1 MKKWHKVALFLMG
14 LWLLVVW
21 LGYQVE
27 PGPRRAFAKYI
38 YSPVPATVDNL
49 VVDVRDMFGI
59 EPEPVCYFSFTIGKE
74 DLETIVTRGK
84 FNKVE
89 AGEMFIP
96 NGPVWFRPDLIS
108 TNAGRFYFRR
118 GRRLAQ
124 EFLWIHPSGTNAY
137 FLLWG
142 I

>member
-1 MKKWHKVALFLMG
+1 
-14 LWLLVVW
+14 
-21 LGYQVE
+21 
-27 PGPRRAFAKYI
+27 
-38 YSPVPATVDNL
+38 VPATVDNL

-74 DLETIVTRGK
+74 GLETIVTRGK

-118 GRRLAQ
+118 GRRAQ